1 MLASGSGRRVVS
13 RATTRPESAWEP
25 PAKRFPHRQ
34 HQFFPG
40 PIFHYSPT
48 PRRRSVLHGPRRLR
62 LTAAL
67 KIDDAVVMCG
77 LEDRSGRVDAL
88 EDRGQSPPRRL
99 GAKPRD
105 HLCGAGNIGQIG
117 ALDRLT
123 PGLTRPRM
131 RVAGFGEVGFR
142 LCLGHRL
149 GPRLKPVR
157 HRSVL
162 WGCNAARG
170 LIRHQPPPGYVLR
183 LSDFPLRT
191 KEVPV
196 FTPIRGESDNRQPP
210 YRFGGMP
217 NSALAVAEKPCGSR
231 PCEA

>member
-1 MLASGSGRRVVS
+1 MSLPLARCK
-13 RATTRPESAWEP
+13 APETTCFAAVPGGASCPVRP
-25 PAKRFPHRQ
+25 PALNRPGSRQRSDFLIGSTSFSKGRFSTTPL
-34 HQFFPG
+34 
-40 PIFHYSPT
+40 T

-88 EDRGQSPPRRL
+88 EDRDQSPPHRL
-99 GAKPRD
+99 GAEPRD
-105 HLCGAGNIGQIG
+105 HLCGAGNIGQIA

-162 WGCNAARG
+162 WGCNATRG

-196 FTPIRGESDNRQPP
+196 FTPIRVESDTRAAQKPP
-210 YRFGGMP
+210 PCRFGG
-217 NSALAVAEKPCGSR
+217 
-231 PCEA
+231 